1 MGKGYNNFMCKKPFH
16 PGSRENIKRVWM
28 AEQKSIAE
36 KQRQEELRTQYEK
49 EQELYSN
56 RLLVTSDE
64 AKAKLSLNFMYEAP
78 AGVKKEREREDGE
91 PEYKFDWQRTAPRES
106 FAKNNAEIRDQ
117 PFGIQVRNVR
127 CIRCHKWGHLNTD
140 SDCPLYQQS
149 SITSDGLS
157 TKVSEKEL
165 IQAMAE
171 DGLAL
176 KQSALGKRID
186 AKQINQQ
193 LVAEMSRGIPDAND
207 PHDDPEM
214 AFLRSLSK
222 EEKKK
227 LLKRLNKL
235 TGGAAGSTKSDKKK
249 HKHKD
254 KHSDKHKKKDKK
266 DKDKEKEKD
275 KKHKE
280 RDHKEHRDKERKH
293 KEKEHRKEEDHRKQ
307 HRKDEQRKEHRRD
320 RDHRSDH
327 HRSEYKKHDHNKSSS
342 HSHRSHRSSSKSRSK

>member
-36 KQRQEELRTQYEK
+36 KQKQEELRTQYEK

-78 AGVKKEREREDGE
+78 AGAKKEREREDGE
-91 PEYKFDWQRTAPRES
+91 PEYKFEWQRTAPRES

-140 SDCPLYQQS
+140 SECPLYHQS

-176 KQSALGKRID
+176 KQSVLGKRID
-186 AKQINQQ
+186 PKEINQQ
-193 LVAEMSRGIPDAND
+193 LVADLNREIPDAND
-207 PHDDPEM
+207 PYDDPEM

-222 EEKKK
+222 EQKKK

-235 TGGAAGSTKSDKKK
+235 TGGAAGSGKSEKKK

-254 KHSDKHKKKDKK
+254 KHGDKHKKKDKK
-266 DKDKEKEKD
+266 EKDKESKHKEKEK
-275 KKHKE
+275 E
-280 RDHKEHRDKERKH
+280 HKEHRDKEKKH
-293 KEKEHRKEEDHRKQ
+293 REKEHRKKKKKNRK
-307 HRKDEQRKEHRRD
+307 
-320 RDHRSDH
+320 
-327 HRSEYKKHDHNKSSS
+327 
-342 HSHRSHRSSSKSRSK
+342 